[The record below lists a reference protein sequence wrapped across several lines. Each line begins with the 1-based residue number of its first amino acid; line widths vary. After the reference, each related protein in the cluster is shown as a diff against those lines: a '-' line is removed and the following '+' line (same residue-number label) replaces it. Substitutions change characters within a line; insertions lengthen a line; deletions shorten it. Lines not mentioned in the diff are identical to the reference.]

1 MVYSN
6 NSPSTAEL
14 AAVSCR
20 AVVGRT
26 RPHEGRSLSPGWSR
40 EFRPRHRGRLQ
51 RCREVRDAARHER
64 KVRDER
70 QPQRYAVAALLAR
83 SARDHRTMASVPE
96 PGWFSA
102 DRTRPST
109 QPMDRGAILHHSS
122 TSRAQKVMT
131 ARSHLFTAQDAAVN
145 STAAL
150 SVESHTSLDEAAVSS
165 IITGRPSTTSPLQV
179 GASLPRKCTLAPCC
193 AYLRAGCLTL
203 APRVLILSST
213 RVRSPVRSSRCA
225 GRRTDGD
232 AKLDGAPA
240 AACASLGP
248 PWTE

>member
-1 MVYSN
+1 
-6 NSPSTAEL
+6 
-14 AAVSCR
+14 
-20 AVVGRT
+20 
-26 RPHEGRSLSPGWSR
+26 
-40 EFRPRHRGRLQ
+40 
-51 RCREVRDAARHER
+51 
-64 KVRDER
+64 
-70 QPQRYAVAALLAR
+70 
-83 SARDHRTMASVPE
+83 
-96 PGWFSA
+96 
-102 DRTRPST
+102 
-109 QPMDRGAILHHSS
+109 
-122 TSRAQKVMT
+122 MT

-225 GRRTDGD
+225 GRRANGD

-248 PWTE
+248 PWTVARGTACVPGLERRACGACLSRLVPARIINVALLEVH